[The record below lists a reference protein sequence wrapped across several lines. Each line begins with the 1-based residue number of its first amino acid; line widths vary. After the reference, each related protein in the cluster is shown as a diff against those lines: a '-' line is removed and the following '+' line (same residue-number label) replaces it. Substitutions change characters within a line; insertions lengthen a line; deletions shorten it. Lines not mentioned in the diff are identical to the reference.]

1 VGERNEDGGTGPR
14 RVSVCSERWRW
25 VDGGV
30 DRRGGQSR
38 NHGEGGQKG
47 MGKVEA
53 KSLAGPVAR
62 KGSMVSSAKEMIGL
76 VEVFP
81 RGVGGRE

>member
-1 VGERNEDGGTGPR
+1 L
-14 RVSVCSERWRW
+14 

-30 DRRGGQSR
+30 DRRGGQSQ

-62 KGSMVSSAKEMIGL
+62 EGSMVGSAKEVVGW
-76 VEVFP
+76 VELFP
-81 RGVGGRE
+81 GGIGGRE